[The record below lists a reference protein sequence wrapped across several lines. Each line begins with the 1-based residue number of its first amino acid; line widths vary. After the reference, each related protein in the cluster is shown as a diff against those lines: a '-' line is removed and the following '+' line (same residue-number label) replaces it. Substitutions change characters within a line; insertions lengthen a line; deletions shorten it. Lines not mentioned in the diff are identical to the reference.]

1 VEQIGQSLRHV
12 AWLARQWRMVSE
24 PHKELRFTRSAQAL
38 MFCIL
43 GAILFGAACTLLATS
58 IYRVINPVLP
68 HPFWALPCLAFAILA
83 FAMARHLAKHAYLLL
98 TPMGVEIFPF
108 YRPAKNMHLIFWQEI
123 ADIEFDAKQ
132 HWATL
137 HFNPEK
143 TAGVHLALKPIRKT
157 SRALLIAAL
166 ALRME
171 SARSIPSSR

>member
-1 VEQIGQSLRHV
+1 
-12 AWLARQWRMVSE
+12 
-24 PHKELRFTRSAQAL
+24 
-38 MFCIL
+38 
-43 GAILFGAACTLLATS
+43 
-58 IYRVINPVLP
+58 
-68 HPFWALPCLAFAILA
+68 
-83 FAMARHLAKHAYLLL
+83 MARHLAKHAYLLL

-171 SARSIPSSR
+171 SARSK